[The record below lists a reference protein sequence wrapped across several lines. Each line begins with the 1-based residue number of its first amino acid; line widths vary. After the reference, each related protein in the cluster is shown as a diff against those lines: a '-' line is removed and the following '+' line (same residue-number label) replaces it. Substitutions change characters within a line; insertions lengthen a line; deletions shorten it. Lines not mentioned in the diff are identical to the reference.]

1 MTAVPGQGPLHRPPL
16 AEEVTARLRESIVAG
31 RWPLGGR
38 IPPEPELVASLGV
51 SRGTLR
57 EAIKALAHAGMLEVR
72 RGDGT
77 YVRATSEISGTAR
90 RAYREYDDEDV
101 LQVRFALDTQAARL
115 AAQAAQ
121 ATHVAQEAS
130 PALGGTVAALREM
143 LARRRQAWKEQNL
156 EGWIAADWDFHQA
169 VAAASGNPLLHEL
182 YSSFGDVFHGAKMAQ
197 RLRDGFDGCLRAGH
211 EDLADAIAAGDPD
224 AAAQT
229 VIANLQ
235 YCLEWMPPRK
245 P

>member
-1 MTAVPGQGPLHRPPL
+1 M
-16 AEEVTARLRESIVAG
+16 
-31 RWPLGGR
+31 
-38 IPPEPELVASLGV
+38 ASLGV

-57 EAIKALAHAGMLEVR
+57 EAVKALAHAGMLEVR

-115 AAQAAQ
+115 AAQAMQEEADD
-121 ATHVAQEAS
+121 VA
-130 PALGGTVAALREM
+130 VAALRDM
-143 LARRRQAWKEQNL
+143 LARRREAWAEQDL

-211 EDLADAIAAGDPD
+211 EDLADAIAAGDAD

-235 YCLEWMPPRK
+235 YCLKWMPQRQS
-245 P
+245 

>member
-1 MTAVPGQGPLHRPPL
+1 MTENPGQRPLHRPPL

-90 RAYREYDDEDV
+90 RAFREYDDEDV

-121 ATHVAQEAS
+121 EAS
-130 PALGGTVAALREM
+130 EKDHGSVAALREM
-143 LARRRQAWKEQNL
+143 LARRRQAWVEQDL

-211 EDLADAIAAGDPD
+211 EDLADAIEAGDAD

-235 YCLEWMPPRK
+235 YCLEWMPHRK

>member
-1 MTAVPGQGPLHRPPL
+1 MSGGPLARLPL
-16 AEEVTARLRESIVAG
+16 AEEVTARLREAIASG
-31 RWPLGGR
+31 EWPLQQR
-38 IPPEPELVASLGV
+38 IPSEPELMERLGV

-90 RAYREYDDEDV
+90 RAYRAYDDEDV

-115 AAQAAQ
+115 AAQAADDG
-121 ATHVAQEAS
+121 A
-130 PALGGTVAALREM
+130 VAALRDM
-143 LARRRQAWKEQNL
+143 LARRRRAWDRQDLAE
-156 EGWIAADWDFHQA
+156 WIAADWDFHEA

-182 YSSFGDVFHGAKMAQ
+182 YSSFGDVFHGTKMAQ

-211 EDLADAIAAGDPD
+211 EDLADAIAVGDAD
-224 AAAQT
+224 AAAAT
-229 VIANLQ
+229 VNANLG
-235 YCLEWMPPRK
+235 YCLQWMPPRQR
-245 P
+245 